1 MTAFS
6 RQVIFHFKA
15 FRRKDG
21 EEVVIDDSRKLG
33 KPFELLIGKE
43 FKMPVLEEFI
53 KTMREGEVSHFTA
66 IKPLVYNYP
75 VVSQAYRKYV
85 EEERSG
91 RKEVRRSHCCGMSG
105 KTQFE
110 FQDLNEL
117 FQHPTDLEFVIEVVK
132 IEHPEGHE
140 KEVWQ
145 MDQEEKLTGIPRL
158 REEGNELYRQGLHE
172 EASIKYGKALT
183 MLEQLIM
190 QEKPGDEEWRTLD
203 DMKIPLLS
211 NYSQCQLLMKEYYKV
226 IEHSSEVINRDPSNV
241 KSYFRRARAHAAV
254 WNVTEAREDFI
265 MTRNLDPSL
274 APLVTK
280 ELQKLETMVKAKDS
294 EIKEKLEGKLF

>member
-1 MTAFS
+1 M
-6 RQVIFHFKA
+6 FHFKT
-15 FRRKDG
+15 FRRKDDG

-85 EEERSG
+85 EEEKSG
-91 RKEVRRSHCCGMSG
+91 KSKEVRRSHCCGMNA
-105 KTQFE
+105 KKQFDFE
-110 FQDLNEL
+110 DLNEL
-117 FQHPTDLEFVIEVVK
+117 FQHPTDLEFVIELLK
-132 IEHPEGHE
+132 IEHPESHE

-145 MDQEEKLTGIPRL
+145 MDQEEKLSGIPRL
-158 REEGNELYRQGLHE
+158 REEGNQLYKQGLYQ
-172 EASIKYGKALT
+172 EASMKYGKALT
-183 MLEQLIM
+183 MLEQLII
-190 QEKPGDEEWRTLD
+190 QEKPGDEEWKVLD

-226 IEHSSEVINRDPSNV
+226 IEHCSEVIKRDPNNV
-241 KSYFRRARAHAAV
+241 KSYFRRGKAHAAV
-254 WNVTEAREDFI
+254 WNVTEARQDFE
-265 MTRNLDPSL
+265 TTKNLDPSL
-274 APLVTK
+274 GSLVTK
-280 ELQKLETMVKAKDS
+280 ELQTLETMVKAKDS